1 MLHAESKTVREHL
14 EEGNFGLEKESLRV
28 TADGRFSHSPH
39 PFPGDPHIVKDFC
52 ENQTEINTGVHQSIR
67 GAVDELSRHNGRIY
81 RKLSSLPEPEYLW
94 PFSNPPHITD
104 ESDVPVA
111 LFGEPESWKHRYR
124 QYLSDKY
131 GRYKMSFCG
140 IHVNFS
146 FSDKL
151 LHADYAAFGEG
162 RSFREYRDRL
172 YLDLA
177 AMLAAYGWILV
188 AVTAASPVLD
198 GSYLLKNAE
207 KQDVFSGM
215 GSVRC
220 SELGYWNEF
229 TPVFDY
235 SDTDAYADSIRIY
248 VEKGY
253 LQAPSELYY
262 PVRLKPRGRNNL
274 AALRENGIDHI
285 ELRMFDLNPYAESC
299 VEEKDVRFA
308 HLLILWLACREKQPF
323 GEADQIA
330 AAQNYK
336 NAARFDLKT
345 VKILTPAGEQ
355 FTVAEAALRVIG
367 MLSEFCRKTGIG
379 AEEVLSFEREKF
391 VHGENRYA
399 WRVRAEFGED
409 FAGKALR
416 LAKERQERYV

>member
-1 MLHAESKTVREHL
+1 MLHADNKAVRSHL

-28 TADGRFSHSPH
+28 TADGRFAHTPH
-39 PFPGDPHIVKDFC
+39 PFPGDSHIVRDFC
-52 ENQTEINTGVHQSIR
+52 ENQTEINTGVHASVR
-67 GAVDELSRHNGRIY
+67 GAVDELSEHNRRIY
-81 RKLSSLPEPEYLW
+81 KTLASLPEPEYLW

-104 ESDVPVA
+104 EDDIPVA
-111 LFGEPESWKHRYR
+111 LFGESESWKYSYR

-131 GRYKMSFCG
+131 GRYKMAFCG

-146 FSDKL
+146 FSETL
-151 LHADYAAFGEG
+151 LRADYALSGGNE
-162 RSFREYRDRL
+162 SFREYRDRL

-177 AMLAAYGWILV
+177 AGLAAWGWILV

-198 GSYLLKNAE
+198 GSYLLKNADRE
-207 KQDVFSGM
+207 DVFSGM

-235 SDTDAYADSIRIY
+235 TDANSYADSIRSY
-248 VEKGY
+248 VERGF
-253 LQAPSELYY
+253 LRAPSELYY

-274 AALRENGIDHI
+274 ATLRAEGIDHI

-308 HLLILWLACREKQPF
+308 HLLMLWLAC
-323 GEADQIA
+323 GERRTLSEVDQICA
-330 AAQNYK
+330 VQNYK
-336 NAARFDLKT
+336 NAARYDLKT
-345 VKILTPAGEQ
+345 VKILRPDGGQ
-355 FTVAEAALRVIG
+355 STVAEAALQVIG
-367 MLSEFCRKTGIG
+367 KLAAFCGETGID

-391 VHGENRYA
+391 LRGETRYA
-399 WRVRAEFGED
+399 WRVRGEFGED
-409 FAGKALR
+409 FAGKALA
-416 LAKERQERYV
+416 LAKKRQENHV